1 LENLAKKTYFY
12 TQDHINDYLFHVSI
26 NGVLEIII
34 VNHIN
39 DYLFHVSINGVLE
52 IIIVKILKLK
62 NK

>member
-1 LENLAKKTYFY
+1 MKLYREHY
-12 TQDHINDYLFHVSI
+12 TQD
-26 NGVLEIII
+26 
-34 VNHIN
+34 HIN